1 MKSFLVIGMGR
12 FGAKL
17 ATRLSELGNDVMI
30 IDTDEERIQ
39 ALSSTALDAQIG
51 DCTNQEVL
59 KAIGI
64 RNFDACFVAMGDNFQ
79 SSLEVTSLLSEMGAK
94 KVISRAES
102 DIQSKFLLRN
112 GADEVVYPTRD
123 SAQRLAMRMS
133 AKNMFDFMEI
143 SPEFSISETPVPE
156 SWVGKS
162 ILELDVRKKYHINIL
177 AIKQEDDINAGFTPS
192 YIFNGKEH
200 IISSGRVED
209 LMKFSART

>member
-17 ATRLSELGNDVMI
+17 AMRLSELGNDVMI
-30 IDTDEERIQ
+30 IDIDEERIQ

-143 SPEFSISETPVPE
+143 SSEFSISETPVPE
-156 SWVGKS
+156 RWVGKS

>member
-17 ATRLSELGNDVMI
+17 AMRLSELGNDVMI

-143 SPEFSISETPVPE
+143 SSEFSISETPVPE

>member
-17 ATRLSELGNDVMI
+17 AMRLSELGNDVMI

-59 KAIGI
+59 KTIGI

-143 SPEFSISETPVPE
+143 SSEFSISETPVPE